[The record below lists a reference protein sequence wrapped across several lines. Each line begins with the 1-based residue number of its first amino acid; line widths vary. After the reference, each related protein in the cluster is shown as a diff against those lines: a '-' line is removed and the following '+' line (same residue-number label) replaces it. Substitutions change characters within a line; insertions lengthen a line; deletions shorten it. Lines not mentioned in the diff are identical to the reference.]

1 MLHHISVAV
10 NNPQHVAN
18 VLAEIFQGS
27 AIPFPPHPGSYMTLA
42 ADKFGTGIELYP
54 LGTELVP
61 DVQEGQAGFQVK
73 AQSATNYSPFH
84 VAISVPSNLEEIERI
99 GTREGWRV
107 FPCSR
112 DGLFDVVE
120 FWVENRLMLELL
132 TPTMA
137 AGYMECLNPEHL
149 PALIEQF
156 TMVPARVE

>member
-18 VLAEIFQGS
+18 VLAEIFRGH

-54 LGTELVP
+54 LGTELIP
-61 DVQEGQAGFQVK
+61 DVMEGQAGFQVK
-73 AQSATNYSPFH
+73 EQSSERYIPFH
-84 VAISVPSNLEEIERI
+84 IAISVPSNLEEIERI
-99 GTREGWRV
+99 GAREGWRV
-107 FPCSR
+107 YPCSR

-137 AGYMECLNPEHL
+137 ARYMECLNPEHL
-149 PALIEQF
+149 PELIEQF
-156 TMVPARVE
+156 TLVDARS